1 METNLNFQNIYT
13 LIFISTF
20 LLFVASYIIKLT
32 LQHIG
37 NMWASTQSNL
47 YTIFLL
53 PQIAFVITKVISGN
67 IALSL
72 GMIGA
77 LSIVRFR
84 HPVKSP
90 LELTIYFALIT
101 LGISMSVSLKW
112 GVYLVIIVATTII
125 LIFYLHKN
133 KNINNLANFNKDE
146 SIILEVHSSIEISEL
161 YKANELKNYDYDK
174 SLSRFV
180 YRLVFFD
187 KNEAENL
194 INSIRGHENIEKITK
209 SFN

>member
-1 METNLNFQNIYT
+1 MTKYLIFQNAYI
-13 LIFISTF
+13 LIFIATL
-20 LLFVASYIIKLT
+20 LLFSASFVLKIT

-101 LGISMSVSLKW
+101 LGISMSVSLQW
-112 GVYLVIIVATTII
+112 GVYLLLIVVTTIL
-125 LIFYLHKN
+125 LIYYLHKD
-133 KNINNLANFNKDE
+133 KNINNRAQYNNDE
-146 SIILEVHSSIEISEL
+146 SIILEVHSSSEISEL
-161 YKANELKNYDYDK
+161 YNAVELKNYDYDK
-174 SLSRFV
+174 SLARFI
-180 YRLVFFD
+180 YRLVFV
-187 KNEAENL
+187 KRNEAEAKL
-194 INSIRGHENIEKITK
+194 TSIKNQDNIDKIIK

>member
-1 METNLNFQNIYT
+1 MTKYLIFQNAYII
-13 LIFISTF
+13 IFIATI
-20 LLFVASYIIKLT
+20 LLFLASFVLKIT

-101 LGISMSVSLKW
+101 LGISMSVSLQW
-112 GVYLVIIVATTII
+112 GVYLLLIVVTTIL
-125 LIFYLHKN
+125 LIYYLHKD
-133 KNINNLANFNKDE
+133 KNINNLAQYNNDE
-146 SIILEVHSSIEISEL
+146 SIIVEVHSSLEISEL
-161 YKANELKNYDYDK
+161 YNAVELKNYDYDK
-174 SLSRFV
+174 SLERFI
-180 YRLVFFD
+180 YRLIFVKRND
-187 KNEAENL
+187 AETIL
-194 INSIRGHENIEKITK
+194 NSIQNQDSIDKIIK

>member
-1 METNLNFQNIYT
+1 
-13 LIFISTF
+13 
-20 LLFVASYIIKLT
+20 
-32 LQHIG
+32 
-37 NMWASTQSNL
+37 MWASTQSNL

-101 LGISMSVSLKW
+101 LGISMSVSLQW
-112 GVYLVIIVATTII
+112 GVYLLLIVVTTIL
-125 LIFYLHKN
+125 LIYYLHKD
-133 KNINNLANFNKDE
+133 KNINNRAQYNNDE
-146 SIILEVHSSIEISEL
+146 SIILEVHSSSEISEL
-161 YKANELKNYDYDK
+161 YNAVELKNYDYDK
-174 SLSRFV
+174 SLARFI
-180 YRLVFFD
+180 YRLVFV
-187 KNEAENL
+187 KRNEAEAKL
-194 INSIRGHENIEKITK
+194 TSIKNQDNIDKIIK